1 MNLSNQDLSAGGA
14 DSRPISR
21 ELPSIDAIQRQ
32 QQDANTPTPPQRLTS
47 PTPTHV
53 VDAAA
58 GVASPTPA
66 QRPVSASHDSTP
78 VSGVIAL
85 IS

>member
-47 PTPTHV
+47 PTPTHA

-66 QRPVSASHDSTP
+66 QRPVSASHDSTQ
-78 VSGVIAL
+78 VSCVIAL